1 MENRQNHKQVIKN
14 AGYSLYRVETANYK
28 GLFGGT
34 CNHVVVL
41 QDKEGK
47 TLCLS
52 GKPYFPAGRESAF
65 SALIKNGDINA
76 PAFSFQKISFQ
87 INN

>member
-1 MENRQNHKQVIKN
+1 MKNNHKQIIKN
-14 AGYSLYRVETANYK
+14 AGYSTSRIETSKYK

-52 GKPYFPAGRESAF
+52 GKPFVPAGRDSAF
-65 SALIKNGDINA
+65 SMIISNGDINS
-76 PAFSFQKISFQ
+76 PSFKFEKL
-87 INN
+87 